1 MNSSI
6 QPIAKIHDI
15 HNYTWTLDMV
25 YIIQEKCK
33 CAQRPGLASYLFY
46 VVYTIIHDIQYYTI
60 YKYTL

>member
-1 MNSSI
+1 
-6 QPIAKIHDI
+6 
-15 HNYTWTLDMV
+15 MV